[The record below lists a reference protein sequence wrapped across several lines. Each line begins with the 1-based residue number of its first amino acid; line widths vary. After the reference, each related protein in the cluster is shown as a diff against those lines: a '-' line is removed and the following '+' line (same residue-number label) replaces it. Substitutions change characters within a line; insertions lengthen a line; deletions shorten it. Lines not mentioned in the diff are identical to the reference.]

1 MSNSYEG
8 LSLVLSTSKLT
19 IIINDMPVV
28 AGMSGKGQM
37 RGDGVYQADREGQ
50 GNIACSDK

>member
-1 MSNSYEG
+1 LSNSYEG